1 MADYY
6 SSKEAELQR
15 IKNNENEK
23 PQAKKAKIISYLE
36 SYVFEMSMEL
46 TNCCKYIKILWVYK
60 TIAKSFCSYSFIK
73 IKVIL

>member
-23 PQAKKAKIISYLE
+23 NQGKKAKIISYLE
-36 SYVFEMSMEL
+36 SYVFETSMEL
-46 TNCCKYIKILWVYK
+46 TNCCKYIKILWVNK
-60 TIAKSFCSYSFIK
+60 TIAKRFCYFEIAFLK
-73 IKVIL
+73 YV

>member
-36 SYVFEMSMEL
+36 SYVFETSMEL

-60 TIAKSFCSYSFIK
+60 PLQKVFVHIHLLKSK
-73 IKVIL
+73 

>member
-23 PQAKKAKIISYLE
+23 NQGKKAKIISYLE
-36 SYVFEMSMEL
+36 SYVFETSMEL
-46 TNCCKYIKILWVYK
+46 TNCCKYIKILWVNK
-60 TIAKSFCSYSFIK
+60 TIAKSFCYFEIAFLK
-73 IKVIL
+73 YV

>member
-36 SYVFEMSMEL
+36 SYVFETSMEL
-46 TNCCKYIKILWVYK
+46 TNCYKYIKFCGYIKPLQKVFVH
-60 TIAKSFCSYSFIK
+60 IHLLKSK
-73 IKVIL
+73 